1 MKNQDIKN
9 RIDELERIA
18 KSMLSDI
25 EDRERYL
32 KEDRIKLEAILNEI
46 TALETG
52 LKTET
57 I

>member
-32 KEDRIKLEAILNEI
+32 KEDKLKLEAILNEI
-46 TALETG
+46 TALKTG